1 MKAVFTIEQ
10 LEDKM
15 IVTVEAAEIEEQG
28 INADNI
34 EVHVADGNQIY
45 KPYKIPPMNSEQI
58 AEYFYNISG
67 NGMTDKSRL
76 ELKCFIDELIQ
87 YEKNKCKK

>member
-10 LEDKM
+10 IDGKM

-34 EVHVADGNQIY
+34 AVHVKDGNQIS

-58 AEYFYNISG
+58 AGYIYDTCKAMSQE
-67 NGMTDKSRL
+67 KCV
-76 ELKCFIDELIQ
+76 ELKGFIDELLQ
-87 YEKNKCKK
+87 YEKNRCKK